1 MSKKYSGSHK
11 FKSLSKGNMTDMMYD
26 LNEGKIMVTAMP
38 AKVSQYMAVA
48 VGKMETFSFAVSN
61 FQPILLLLNKLQHRL
76 TLQSLN
82 HFHD

>member
-38 AKVSQYMAVA
+38 AKVSQYMVVA

-61 FQPILLLLNKLQHRL
+61 FQLFLNKITTQTDPTVLK
-76 TLQSLN
+76 S
-82 HFHD
+82 FP